1 MTDMLRKLVSSIVLV
16 CSFNSILLF
25 SPLQAADFDL
35 VIQGGRVI
43 DPLSGLDAIRN
54 VGLRAGKIS
63 AISKN
68 LLSGKEILDATGLIV
83 APGFIDLHAHGQN
96 NLANEY
102 QARDGVTTAL
112 EMEMGV
118 YPLKAWYASREDNAL
133 LNYGATVSHSIVR
146 AKALGAEPENKQLMS
161 YKQALAPGYS
171 TQELSP
177 ETLQDVIQLIDEGL
191 AEGGL
196 GVGIGL
202 AYLPGARRSEIY
214 SVYQL
219 AALHYIP
226 VFVHAR
232 VTSVKEP
239 DSISAL
245 QELIANSVTTGAA
258 THICHIGSLGGV
270 QVPTMLEMI
279 MGARSRGIDIST
291 EVYPYTAAHTF
302 IGAAIFSGKWR
313 ENIGMDYSDL
323 QWTLSGERLSKQTF
337 EKYRKEN
344 PQGSVIAYF
353 MPDSVVD
360 LAVSGRNV
368 MIASDGGDWEN
379 NAGHP
384 RGAGTFSR
392 VLGRY
397 VRERGLL
404 SLKEALAKMTILPA
418 QRLEKF
424 VPAMKR
430 KGRIAV
436 GADADITVFD
446 AAEIVDK
453 ASYTKPMQYSIGV
466 KHVLV
471 NGVFVVRNAES
482 RKEVFPGKPVMSQI
496 N

>member
-1 MTDMLRKLVSSIVLV
+1 MLRKVVSLLILACSINTVLV
-16 CSFNSILLF
+16 LL
-25 SPLQAADFDL
+25 PLQAADFDL

-43 DPLSGLDAIRN
+43 DPQSGLDGIRN
-54 VGLRAGKIS
+54 IGLRAGKIS
-63 AISKN
+63 AISKDI
-68 LLSGKEILDATGLIV
+68 LSADEILDATGLIV

-118 YPLKAWYASREDNAL
+118 YPIKRWYASRQGKSL
-133 LNYGATVSHSIVR
+133 LNYGATVSHSIAR
-146 AKALGAEPENKQLMS
+146 AMALGHVPDNNKFMS
-161 YKQALAPGYS
+161 YKEALAPGYS
-171 TQELSP
+171 RQELPVQS
-177 ETLQDVIQLIDEGL
+177 LQTMNHMIEQGL

-202 AYLPGARRSEIY
+202 AYLPGARREEIY
-214 SVYQL
+214 RVYQL
-219 AALHYIP
+219 AALRSVP

-232 VTSVKEP
+232 VTSVQEP

-245 QELIANSVTTGAA
+245 QELIADTVTTGAA
-258 THICHIGSLGGV
+258 THVCHIGSVGGV
-270 QVPTMLEMI
+270 QVATMLEMI
-279 MGARSRGIDIST
+279 MAARSRGIDIST

-313 ENIGMDYSDL
+313 ETIGMDYSDL
-323 QWTLSGERLSKQTF
+323 QWTLTGERLSRQTF
-337 EKYRKEN
+337 DKYRNEN
-344 PQGSVIAYF
+344 PQGSVIAHF

-360 LAVSGRNV
+360 LAVSEKTV

-397 VRERGLL
+397 VRERSLL
-404 SLKEALAKMTILPA
+404 SLKDALAKMTIMPA
-418 QRLEKF
+418 QRLQEF
-424 VPAMKR
+424 APAMKQ
-430 KGRIAV
+430 KGRIAE

-446 AAEIVDK
+446 ATEILDK
-453 ASYTKPMQYSIGV
+453 ATYANPMQFSAGI

-471 NGVFVVRNAES
+471 NGVFVVRDGKS
-482 RKEVFPGKPVMSQI
+482 LKDVFPGKPVLSEI